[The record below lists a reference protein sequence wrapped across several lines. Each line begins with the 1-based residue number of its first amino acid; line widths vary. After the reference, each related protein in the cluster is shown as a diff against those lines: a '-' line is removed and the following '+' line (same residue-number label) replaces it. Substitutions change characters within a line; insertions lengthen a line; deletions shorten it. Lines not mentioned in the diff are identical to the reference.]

1 MGTAGHGAFAVLLTI
16 YAVMLISSV
25 NAYHTYLLASRIREE
40 KTKVKYHSCCN
51 TVGGFKAIWET
62 KVGNDHSCKIGV
74 LKVLSEDFD
83 CHSMNLVFMVLMEN
97 ILN

>member
-1 MGTAGHGAFAVLLTI
+1 
-16 YAVMLISSV
+16 MLISSV
-25 NAYHTYLLASRIREE
+25 NTYHTYLLASRIREK
-40 KTKVKYHSCCN
+40 KTRGIYHSCCN

-62 KVGNDHSCKIGV
+62 KVGNYHSCKIGI

-83 CHSMNLVFMVLMEN
+83 CHSINLVFMVLMEK